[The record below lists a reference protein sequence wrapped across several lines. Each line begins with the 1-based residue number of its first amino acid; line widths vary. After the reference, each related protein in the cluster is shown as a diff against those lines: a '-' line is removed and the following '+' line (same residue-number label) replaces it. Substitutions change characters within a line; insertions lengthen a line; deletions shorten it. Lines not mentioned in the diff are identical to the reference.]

1 MTHSYATFHRC
12 EHPRPSNDVILRL
25 IEHYPDG
32 LKQKDKDGNLAI
44 HSACE
49 NNAPNDKVILKMM
62 ELYPGSLET
71 KDKDGNLA
79 IHSLSE
85 NTKQME
91 NRDKVILTMIDLY
104 PDSLRRKD
112 KDGNTPLHSFIENP
126 SQINNRE
133 KVIGVMVKEYEGALA
148 EKDRDKNLPIHSALA
163 QGKKISIEGIKALLV
178 NRETLLVKNARGN
191 IPFHQA
197 FNMAG
202 KKLDDKANAI
212 LTANPSVLLMKKSE
226 YFGRSLYFLN
236 FAINKKN
243 KKWIELCLE
252 ICRDSANCV
261 GSNNETALHSM
272 LDIQVYT
279 DDDIKA
285 LLACTKAETL
295 IKKDNNGYPVFFKA
309 FTKAKDVLNNRSK
322 LILEANPN
330 VLLIPSRSHGNML
343 LLDWAMNKKDIK
355 LVELFCRLCPKIATV
370 SDRLLNLP
378 IHNACER
385 KSTPLE
391 IIRAIFR
398 AYPRCLS
405 TKDKDG
411 NTPLHSAVETLSGN
425 TVEQVVNMFLDEST
439 KCATIKDKDGN
450 MALHSACECDKP
462 SSKVI
467 LRLIQANPKALEKRD
482 KEKNLPLHSALELGD
497 VIEPDVIKVMIDTY
511 PGAVKIKDKEKNTP
525 LHSAVE
531 NMRKFA
537 PAVVDMLL
545 KADPGKYAIKQRDTE
560 GNLAIHSA

>member
-12 EHPRPSNDVILRL
+12 EHPRPNNDVILRL

-62 ELYPGSLET
+62 ELYPGSLKT

-295 IKKDNNGYPVFFKA
+295 IKKDNNGVPVFFKA
-309 FTKAKDVLNNRSK
+309 FTQAKDVLNNRSK
-322 LILEANPN
+322 LILEANPS
-330 VLLIPSRSHGNML
+330 VLLIPSRNHRNKL
-343 LLDWAMNKKDIK
+343 LLDWAITTANLKVIIGI
-355 LVELFCRLCPKIATV
+355 CRIYPEAALKNFD
-370 SDRLLNLP
+370 SNHMLP
-378 IHNACER
+378 IHKICLNGGNFEVLKALVEGCPDLLITGG
-385 KSTPLE
+385 KLSVSL
-391 IIRAIFR
+391 F
-398 AYPRCLS
+398 CLS
-405 TKDKDG
+405 
-411 NTPLHSAVETLSGN
+411 
-425 TVEQVVNMFLDEST
+425 
-439 KCATIKDKDGN
+439 
-450 MALHSACECDKP
+450 
-462 SSKVI
+462 
-467 LRLIQANPKALEKRD
+467 
-482 KEKNLPLHSALELGD
+482 
-497 VIEPDVIKVMIDTY
+497 
-511 PGAVKIKDKEKNTP
+511 
-525 LHSAVE
+525 
-531 NMRKFA
+531 
-537 PAVVDMLL
+537 
-545 KADPGKYAIKQRDTE
+545 
-560 GNLAIHSA
+560 

>member
-44 HSACE
+44 HAACE

-133 KVIGVMVKEYEGALA
+133 KVIGVMVKEYEGALT

-178 NRETLLVKNARGN
+178 NQETLLVKNARGN

-212 LTANPSVLLMKKSE
+212 LNANPSVLLMKKSE

-309 FTKAKDVLNNRSK
+309 FTQAKNVFNARSK
-322 LILEANPN
+322 LILEANPS
-330 VLLIPSRSHGNML
+330 VLLIPSRDHRNKL
-343 LLDWAMNKKDIK
+343 LLDWAITTANLKVIIGI
-355 LVELFCRLCPKIATV
+355 CRIYPEAALKNFD
-370 SDRLLNLP
+370 SNHMLP
-378 IHNACER
+378 IHKICLNGGNFEVLKALVEGCPDLLITGG
-385 KSTPLE
+385 KLSVSL
-391 IIRAIFR
+391 F
-398 AYPRCLS
+398 CLS
-405 TKDKDG
+405 
-411 NTPLHSAVETLSGN
+411 
-425 TVEQVVNMFLDEST
+425 
-439 KCATIKDKDGN
+439 
-450 MALHSACECDKP
+450 
-462 SSKVI
+462 
-467 LRLIQANPKALEKRD
+467 
-482 KEKNLPLHSALELGD
+482 
-497 VIEPDVIKVMIDTY
+497 
-511 PGAVKIKDKEKNTP
+511 
-525 LHSAVE
+525 
-531 NMRKFA
+531 
-537 PAVVDMLL
+537 
-545 KADPGKYAIKQRDTE
+545 
-560 GNLAIHSA
+560 

>member
-1 MTHSYATFHRC
+1 M
-12 EHPRPSNDVILRL
+12 

-32 LKQKDKDGNLAI
+32 LKKKDKDGNLAI

-49 NNAPNDKVILKMM
+49 NNEPNDIVILKMM
-62 ELYPGSLET
+62 ERYPGSLKT

-91 NRDKVILTMIDLY
+91 NRDKVILTMIDLN
-104 PDSLRRKD
+104 PDSLRQKD

-148 EKDRDKNLPIHSALA
+148 EKDKDGNLPIHSALA

-178 NRETLLVKNARGN
+178 NRESLLKPNPRGN

-202 KKLDDKANAI
+202 KKLDDKAHAI
-212 LTANPSVLLMKKSE
+212 LYANPSVLLMEKSE
-226 YFGRSLYFLN
+226 CFGRSLYFLN
-236 FAINKKN
+236 FAIKKKN

-252 ICRDSANCV
+252 ICRDAANCV

-295 IKKDNNGYPVFFKA
+295 LVKDNNGKGDPVFFKA
-309 FTKAKDVLNNRSK
+309 FVKGKNVLNNRSK

-330 VLLIPSRSHGNML
+330 VLLQPSRNHGNKL
-343 LLDWAMNKKDIK
+343 LLDWAMEKNDIN
-355 LVELFCRLCPKIATV
+355 LVEVFCRLCPKIAED
-370 SDRLLNLP
+370 SDELLNLP

-385 KSTPLE
+385 ENTPLE

-398 AYPRCLS
+398 AYPGCLS
-405 TKDKDG
+405 VKDKDG

-439 KCATIKDKDGN
+439 KCAEIQDKDGN
-450 MALHSACECDKP
+450 MALHSACECRKP

-482 KEKNLPLHSALELGD
+482 KEGNLPLHSALELGD

-537 PAVVDMLL
+537 SAVVDMLL
-545 KADPGKYAIKQRDTE
+545 KADSGDYAVKQRDKE

>member
-62 ELYPGSLET
+62 EFYADGVT
-71 KDKDGNLA
+71 QKDKDGNLA

-85 NTKQME
+85 NIKQME

-295 IKKDNNGYPVFFKA
+295 IKKDKNGDPVFFKA
-309 FTKAKDVLNNRSK
+309 FTQAKDVLNNRSK
-322 LILEANPN
+322 LILEANPS
-330 VLLIPSRSHGNML
+330 VLLIPSRNHRNKL
-343 LLDWAMNKKDIK
+343 LLDWAITTANLKVIIGI
-355 LVELFCRLCPKIATV
+355 CRIYPEAALKNFD
-370 SDRLLNLP
+370 SNHMLP
-378 IHNACER
+378 IHKICLNGGNFEVLKALVEGCPDLLITGG
-385 KSTPLE
+385 KLSVSL
-391 IIRAIFR
+391 F
-398 AYPRCLS
+398 CLS
-405 TKDKDG
+405 
-411 NTPLHSAVETLSGN
+411 
-425 TVEQVVNMFLDEST
+425 
-439 KCATIKDKDGN
+439 
-450 MALHSACECDKP
+450 
-462 SSKVI
+462 
-467 LRLIQANPKALEKRD
+467 
-482 KEKNLPLHSALELGD
+482 
-497 VIEPDVIKVMIDTY
+497 
-511 PGAVKIKDKEKNTP
+511 
-525 LHSAVE
+525 
-531 NMRKFA
+531 
-537 PAVVDMLL
+537 
-545 KADPGKYAIKQRDTE
+545 
-560 GNLAIHSA
+560 

>member
-1 MTHSYATFHRC
+1 MTHSYTTFHRC

-49 NNAPNDKVILKMM
+49 NNAPNDKVILKM
-62 ELYPGSLET
+62 
-71 KDKDGNLA
+71 
-79 IHSLSE
+79 
-85 NTKQME
+85 
-91 NRDKVILTMIDLY
+91 IDLY

-148 EKDRDKNLPIHSALA
+148 EKDKDGNLPIHSALA

-178 NRETLLVKNARGN
+178 NQETLLVKNARGN

-212 LTANPSVLLMKKSE
+212 LNANPSVLLMKKSE

-279 DDDIKA
+279 DEDIKA

-295 IKKDNNGYPVFFKA
+295 IKKDKNGDPVFFKA
-309 FTKAKDVLNNRSK
+309 FTQAEDVLNNRSK
-322 LILEANPN
+322 LILEANPS
-330 VLLIPSRSHGNML
+330 VLLIPSRNHRNKL
-343 LLDWAMNKKDIK
+343 LLDWAITTANLKVIIGI
-355 LVELFCRLCPKIATV
+355 CRIYPEAALKNFD
-370 SDRLLNLP
+370 SNYMLP
-378 IHNACER
+378 IH
-385 KSTPLE
+385 K
-391 IIRAIFR
+391 I
-398 AYPRCLS
+398 CLNG
-405 TKDKDG
+405 G
-411 NTPLHSAVETLSGN
+411 NFEVL
-425 TVEQVVNMFLDEST
+425 
-439 KCATIKDKDGN
+439 
-450 MALHSACECDKP
+450 
-462 SSKVI
+462 
-467 LRLIQANPKALEKRD
+467 KALEYSGNAVNYDGRSQVEKDLEVIQTAIRNIISGGVVQEYKIGTRSAKKYEL
-482 KEKNLPLHSALELGD
+482 KELLMLESRYKAELVREKQADMIANGLGNPRATF
-497 VIEPDVIKVMIDTY
+497 VRFN
-511 PGAVKIKDKEKNTP
+511 GAI
-525 LHSAVE
+525 
-531 NMRKFA
+531 
-537 PAVVDMLL
+537 
-545 KADPGKYAIKQRDTE
+545 
-560 GNLAIHSA
+560 

>member
-25 IEHYPDG
+25 IEHYPNG

-49 NNAPNDKVILKMM
+49 NNAPNDKVILK
-62 ELYPGSLET
+62 
-71 KDKDGNLA
+71 
-79 IHSLSE
+79 
-85 NTKQME
+85 
-91 NRDKVILTMIDLY
+91 MIDLY

-202 KKLDDKANAI
+202 KKLDHKAHAI
-212 LTANPSVLLMKKSE
+212 LYANPSVLLMKKSE
-226 YFGRSLYFLN
+226 CFGRSLYFLN

-252 ICRDSANCV
+252 ICRDAANCV

-279 DDDIKA
+279 DEDIKA

-309 FTKAKDVLNNRSK
+309 FIKAKSVLNNRSK

-343 LLDWAMNKKDIK
+343 LLDWAMNKHDIK
-355 LVELFCRLCPKIATV
+355 LVEVFCRLCPKIATV
-370 SDRLLNLP
+370 PDRLLNLP

-385 KSTPLE
+385 KNTPLE

-482 KEKNLPLHSALELGD
+482 KEGNLPLHSALELGD
-497 VIEPDVIKVMIDTY
+497 VIQPDVIKVMIDTY

-537 PAVVDMLL
+537 SAVVDMLL
-545 KADPGKYAIKQRDTE
+545 KADPGNYAVKQRDKE

>member
-44 HSACE
+44 HAACE

-62 ELYPGSLET
+62 EFYADGVT
-71 KDKDGNLA
+71 QKDKDGNLA

-91 NRDKVILTMIDLY
+91 NRDKVILKMIDLY

-133 KVIGVMVKEYEGALA
+133 KVIGVMVKEYEGALT

-178 NRETLLVKNARGN
+178 YRESLLVKNARGN

-252 ICRDSANCV
+252 ICRDSANKCV

-295 IKKDNNGYPVFFKA
+295 IKKDNNGDPVFFKA
-309 FTKAKDVLNNRSK
+309 FTQAKDVLNNRSK
-322 LILEANPN
+322 LILEANPS
-330 VLLIPSRSHGNML
+330 VLLIPSRSHGGM
-343 LLDWAMNKKDIK
+343 LLDWAITTANLKVIIGI
-355 LVELFCRLCPKIATV
+355 CRIYPEAALKNFD
-370 SDRLLNLP
+370 SNHMLP
-378 IHNACER
+378 IHKICLNGGNFEVLKALVEGCPDLLITGG
-385 KSTPLE
+385 KLSVSL
-391 IIRAIFR
+391 F
-398 AYPRCLS
+398 CLS
-405 TKDKDG
+405 
-411 NTPLHSAVETLSGN
+411 
-425 TVEQVVNMFLDEST
+425 
-439 KCATIKDKDGN
+439 
-450 MALHSACECDKP
+450 
-462 SSKVI
+462 
-467 LRLIQANPKALEKRD
+467 
-482 KEKNLPLHSALELGD
+482 
-497 VIEPDVIKVMIDTY
+497 
-511 PGAVKIKDKEKNTP
+511 
-525 LHSAVE
+525 
-531 NMRKFA
+531 
-537 PAVVDMLL
+537 
-545 KADPGKYAIKQRDTE
+545 
-560 GNLAIHSA
+560 

>member
-44 HSACE
+44 HAACE

-91 NRDKVILTMIDLY
+91 NRDKVILKMIDLY

-295 IKKDNNGYPVFFKA
+295 IKKDNNGDPVFFKA
-309 FTKAKDVLNNRSK
+309 FTKAKSVLNNRSK

-330 VLLIPSRSHGNML
+330 VLLIPSRSHGGL
-343 LLDWAMNKKDIK
+343 LLDWAITTANLKVIIGI
-355 LVELFCRLCPKIATV
+355 CRIYPEAALKNFD
-370 SDRLLNLP
+370 SNHMLP
-378 IHNACER
+378 IHKICLNGGNFEVLKALVEGCPDLLITGG
-385 KSTPLE
+385 KLSVSL
-391 IIRAIFR
+391 F
-398 AYPRCLS
+398 CLS
-405 TKDKDG
+405 
-411 NTPLHSAVETLSGN
+411 
-425 TVEQVVNMFLDEST
+425 
-439 KCATIKDKDGN
+439 
-450 MALHSACECDKP
+450 
-462 SSKVI
+462 
-467 LRLIQANPKALEKRD
+467 
-482 KEKNLPLHSALELGD
+482 
-497 VIEPDVIKVMIDTY
+497 
-511 PGAVKIKDKEKNTP
+511 
-525 LHSAVE
+525 
-531 NMRKFA
+531 
-537 PAVVDMLL
+537 
-545 KADPGKYAIKQRDTE
+545 
-560 GNLAIHSA
+560 

>member
-62 ELYPGSLET
+62 EFYADGVT
-71 KDKDGNLA
+71 QKDKDGNLA

-91 NRDKVILTMIDLY
+91 NRDKVILKMIDLY

-178 NRETLLVKNARGN
+178 NQETLLVKNARGN

-212 LTANPSVLLMKKSE
+212 LNANPSGMLISDRNC
-226 YFGRSLYFLN
+226 YGNYCYFLHW
-236 FAINKKN
+236 AIGTKK
-243 KKWIELCLE
+243 KDLLRLCLKV
-252 ICRDSANCV
+252 CPDAANRIER
-261 GSNNETALHSM
+261 NEKTALHTM
-272 LDIQVYT
+272 LDSVDNTYT

-295 IKKDNNGYPVFFKA
+295 IKKDNNGVPVFFKA
-309 FTKAKDVLNNRSK
+309 FTQAKDVLNNRSK
-322 LILEANPN
+322 LILEANPS
-330 VLLIPSRSHGNML
+330 VLLIPSRNHRNKL
-343 LLDWAMNKKDIK
+343 LLDWAITTANLKVIIGI
-355 LVELFCRLCPKIATV
+355 CRIYPEAALKNFD
-370 SDRLLNLP
+370 SNHMLP
-378 IHNACER
+378 IHKICLNGGNFEVLKALVEGCPDLLITGG
-385 KSTPLE
+385 KLSVS
-391 IIRAIFR
+391 IF
-398 AYPRCLS
+398 CLS
-405 TKDKDG
+405 
-411 NTPLHSAVETLSGN
+411 
-425 TVEQVVNMFLDEST
+425 
-439 KCATIKDKDGN
+439 
-450 MALHSACECDKP
+450 
-462 SSKVI
+462 
-467 LRLIQANPKALEKRD
+467 
-482 KEKNLPLHSALELGD
+482 
-497 VIEPDVIKVMIDTY
+497 
-511 PGAVKIKDKEKNTP
+511 
-525 LHSAVE
+525 
-531 NMRKFA
+531 
-537 PAVVDMLL
+537 
-545 KADPGKYAIKQRDTE
+545 
-560 GNLAIHSA
+560 